1 MVTEIFIDSKQITW
15 KLCRRIRKICS
26 KFLSFVFVT
35 CSVDINAEYVFF
47 FYQIEAWVF
56 IKSKSNSIS
65 WQYFLIS
72 FSSSKGS
79 GIWQIQS
86 FVYPPHAVPLTD
98 TINAPR
104 DKQNLNWYYETR
116 GFKNQWKRTKFN
128 FISCS
133 DLRPKCKVFLNVVI
147 KNEDWELAL
156 FSNNRIK
163 IQFIR
168 I

>member
-1 MVTEIFIDSKQITW
+1 METLSKNKKNLLQIFIFCVCNLFSRYQ
-15 KLCRRIRKICS
+15 CGIC
-26 KFLSFVFVT
+26 V
-35 CSVDINAEYVFF
+35 F
-47 FYQIEAWVF
+47 FYQIEAWVI

-116 GFKNQWKRTKFN
+116 GFKTQWKRTKFN

-133 DLRPKCKVFLNVVI
+133 DLRPKCKVVI
-147 KNEDWELAL
+147 KKEDWELAL